1 MSKNTLNMGSNVEK
15 DRFLTLFLKHEREL
29 AGIARASLPDWNAV
43 DDVLQEASLVMWRK
57 IDQLQSDDEFIP
69 WARMVLRF
77 EVLKYRRSC
86 SRDRLLLDD
95 DLVALIAIEAKDEPP
110 EYVQEQRSAI
120 RACLG
125 KFSAEHQKLLLAP
138 YTRDEAVKEMAEAA
152 GKTANSLYKRL
163 GRLRTKL
170 HDCVRMQLGTTT

>member
-1 MSKNTLNMGSNVEK
+1 MEK
-15 DRFLTLFLKHEREL
+15 DRFLTLFLRHEREL

-43 DDVLQEASLVMWRK
+43 DDVLQESSLVMWRK

-69 WARMVLRF
+69 WARMILRF

-95 DLVALIAIEAKDEPP
+95 DLISLIAVEASHEPS
-110 EYVQEQRSAI
+110 EQIQEQRTAI
-120 RACLG
+120 RDCLQ
-125 KFSAEHQKLLLAP
+125 KFSPEHQKLLLAP
-138 YTRDEAVKEMAEAA
+138 YSRDEAVKEIAEAA

-170 HDCVRMQLGTTT
+170 HQCVRLQMRTA

>member
-1 MSKNTLNMGSNVEK
+1 MEK

-29 AGIARASLPDWNAV
+29 AGIARAALPDWNAV

-57 IDQLQSDDEFIP
+57 IDQLQADDEFIP

-77 EVLKYRRSC
+77 KVLKYRRSC

-95 DLVALIAIEAKDEPP
+95 ELVALIASEAEDDATEV
-110 EYVQEQRSAI
+110 VQEQRQAI
-120 RACLG
+120 RSCLD
-125 KFSAEHQKLLLAP
+125 KFPTEHRKLLLAP

-163 GRLRTKL
+163 GRLRVKL
-170 HDCVRMQLGTTT
+170 HDCVRLQLAATS